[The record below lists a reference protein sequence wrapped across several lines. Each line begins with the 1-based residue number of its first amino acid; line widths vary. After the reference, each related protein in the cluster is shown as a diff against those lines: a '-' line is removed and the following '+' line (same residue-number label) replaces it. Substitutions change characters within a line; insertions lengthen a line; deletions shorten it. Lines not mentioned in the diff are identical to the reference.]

1 MRVTKVK
8 SSKATRAKA
17 PPAPPPKAKRAVPL
31 VAERPAVKKGKSAAA
46 PAPAAAALP
55 PGAFNIAL
63 RRAHTRMLTIF
74 AEAMQRYDLT
84 PVQYEALSKLEA
96 MGPMSQS
103 QLERQMMMEPAELL
117 TLVGRLNRQGFVR
130 PAPSPQDPRF
140 ILLDLAPEA
149 RAIMGEIR
157 AAADKAAVKTLS
169 PLDASEAKTLTAIL
183 AKIA

>member
-8 SSKATRAKA
+8 SSKAERAKA
-17 PPAPPPKAKRAVPL
+17 PPAPPPKARRAVPL
-31 VAERPAVKKGKSAAA
+31 VSDRPAVKKGKTAASA
-46 PAPAAAALP
+46 PTAAALP

-74 AEAMQRYDLT
+74 AETMQRYDLS
-84 PVQYEALSKLEA
+84 PVQYEALSKIEA
-96 MGPMSQS
+96 MGPMSPS

-117 TLVGRLNRQGFVR
+117 ALVGRLNRQGFVR
-130 PAPSPQDPRF
+130 PGPSPQDPRL

-157 AAADKAAVKTLS
+157 SAADKAAIKTLE
-169 PLDASEAKTLTAIL
+169 PLDVEEAKALTAIL

>member
-17 PPAPPPKAKRAVPL
+17 PPAPPQKARRAVPL
-31 VAERPAVKKGKSAAA
+31 VAERPAVKKGKSTAA

-63 RRAHTRMLTIF
+63 RRAHARMMSIF
-74 AEAMQRYDLT
+74 AETMQRYDLT
-84 PVQYEALSKLEA
+84 PVQYEALSKLEVG
-96 MGPMSQS
+96 GPMSQS

-117 TLVGRLNRQGFVR
+117 ALVGRLNRQGYAR
-130 PAPSPQDPRF
+130 PGPSPQDPRL

-149 RAIMGEIR
+149 RAIMAEIR
-157 AAADKAAVKTLS
+157 AAAEKAAIKTLS
-169 PLDASEAKTLTAIL
+169 PLDATEAKTITAIL
-183 AKIA
+183 TKIA